1 MRRQFAATVVGIS
14 PAADSGF
21 SGGAHTVT
29 LALDGQGPC
38 APMPKNVE
46 FPIFSAEEARA
57 LGSLYRA
64 HHAVLVT
71 FETSGALGVVQGQ
84 ASDAEPREGDRRE
97 PTNPCPATGL
107 IQVGVFNG
115 SESDP
120 PRLPWDIIGVD
131 AMPAAPSPVAA
142 QGQVDGVREA
152 YCEGPICLCPAT
164 SEYDPPCPRHGVVG
178 IGVTPR
184 DALAPAPAPPMV
196 GNRPSCC
203 AAVRGADEVVWIRH
217 GKWAAGDSM
226 VHRGI
231 FFCPFCGAKLP
242 EIV

>member
-1 MRRQFAATVVGIS
+1 MKRQFTATVVGVS
-14 PAADSGF
+14 PATTSDF
-21 SGGAHTVT
+21 NGGAHTVT
-29 LALDGQGPC
+29 MALDGQGSC
-38 APMPKNVE
+38 APMPTNIE
-46 FPIFSAEEARA
+46 LPLFNAEEARA
-57 LGSLYRA
+57 LGSLYRI

-71 FETSGALGVVQGQ
+71 FETSGAPDVPEEKAGDER
-84 ASDAEPREGDRRE
+84 SCEGDRGDLAHSYSA
-97 PTNPCPATGL
+97 NGF
-107 IQVGVFNG
+107 IQVGVLNG
-115 SESDP
+115 SESD
-120 PRLPWDIIGVD
+120 L
-131 AMPAAPSPVAA
+131 
-142 QGQVDGVREA
+142 
-152 YCEGPICLCPAT
+152 CLCPAT

-184 DALAPAPAPPMV
+184 DASASAPAPPMV

-242 EIV
+242 EVA